1 MTTTPD
7 SINAA
12 DLEKALETA
21 VKEPESAKA
30 TWQIRREANPDKPF
44 NGMDIQEAS
53 DYVEYVIDQI
63 IDEQP
68 NVVIA
73 KMIAARLI
81 ANVACQQQEV
91 GEMLLEQNERSAGL
105 AWIKDSGRL
114 WAIQEQLRRIDVSD
128 NDFIAEEDARDRAGY
143 HGII

>member
-7 SINAA
+7 SINTA

-21 VKEPESAKA
+21 VKEPENAKC
-30 TWQIRREANPDKPF
+30 TWELRREANPDKPF
-44 NGMDIQEAS
+44 NGMDIEEVG
-53 DYVEYVIDQI
+53 DYVDYIIDQI

-68 NVVIA
+68 NVVVA

-81 ANVACQQQEV
+81 GNIACQQQEV
-91 GEMLLEQNERSAGL
+91 GEMILQNGDKTPGL
-105 AWIKDSGRL
+105 AWVKDSGRL
-114 WAIQEQLRRIDVSD
+114 WSIQEQLRRIDVAN

-143 HGII
+143 HGLI

>member
-1 MTTTPD
+1 MPQ
-7 SINAA
+7 
-12 DLEKALETA
+12 
-21 VKEPESAKA
+21 SAKA
-30 TWQIRREANPDKPF
+30 SWRIRSEADPDKPF
-44 NGMDIQEAS
+44 NGMDIDEAS
-53 DYVEYVIDQI
+53 NYVEYVIDQI
-63 IDEQP
+63 VDEQP

-81 ANVACQQQEV
+81 ANIACQQQEV
-91 GEMLLEQNERSAGL
+91 GEMLLAQSEKSASL
-105 AWIKDSGRL
+105 AWIKDAGRL